1 MDISFVGS
9 LLDPLH
15 SVSTGQMR
23 VGHTKNRVQFNN
35 AEAGSTGLG
44 N

>member
-1 MDISFVGS
+1 MDTSFVVS

-15 SVSTGQMR
+15 SVSTGWIR
-23 VGHTKNRVQFNN
+23 VSYTKNQVQFNN
-35 AEAGSTGLG
+35 AEAGSAGLG